1 MKVGIDVGGT
11 HTDAVIL
18 TEKNELVAAFKTPT
32 TPDVTTGIINALD
45 LALENSGVSPKEIKY
60 VMIGTTHCINAIT
73 ERRRLARVGV
83 IRIGLPAGTSIPPM
97 ADWPEDLRGAIGE
110 AVYVLPGG
118 FEYDGRRLGRFDE
131 GLVEKAVKDASEKG
145 VEAFAVSGIFS
156 PVNGEQEIR
165 AAEIIRDVAGEEF
178 PVSLSHEIGSLGFIE
193 RENATILNAA
203 LHRVAKV
210 AADSIEKACKERGIK
225 ATIYFS
231 QNDGTL
237 MSVEYARRYPILTI
251 ASGPT
256 NSFRGAVFL
265 TGLTD
270 TLVVDIGGTTM
281 LVGAMI
287 KGFPRQSATAV
298 YIGGVRT
305 NFRMPDLLS
314 IGCGGGSIVRT
325 TDSGEIRIGPDSLGY
340 EIIRKS
346 KAWGGDTITTT
357 DIALAAGYARIE
369 DPNCRMERLKGL
381 DPNFVEAAVKKIV
394 STLETAIDKI
404 KTSKEP
410 VPVVLVGGGGII
422 IPPEMYDKLS
432 GVSKVVRPAH
442 FQYANA
448 IGAAIAQ
455 VSGEVDRV
463 FPLEEF
469 SREEVLKKARELAIK
484 EAVKAG
490 ADEETV
496 EVVDIDEIYLSYLP
510 SNAVRIRVKAAGR
523 LRAA

>member
-18 TEKNELVAAFKTPT
+18 TDKNELISAVKTPT
-32 TPDVTTGIINALD
+32 TPDVTTGIIKALD
-45 LALENSGVSPKEIKY
+45 LALEKSGVSTSEIRY

-73 ERRRLARVGV
+73 ERKRLAKVGV

-97 ADWPEDLRGAIGE
+97 ADWPEDLRNAIGDT
-110 AVYVLPGG
+110 VYVLPGG
-118 FEYDGRRLGRFDE
+118 FEYDGRQLGKFNE
-131 GLVEKAVKDASEKG
+131 SLVRKAVKDALEKG

-165 AAEIIRDVAGEEF
+165 AAEIIREVAGEDF
-178 PVSLSHEIGSLGFIE
+178 PISLSHEIGSLGFIE
-193 RENATILNAA
+193 RENATILNAS
-203 LHRVAKV
+203 LHRVAKA
-210 AADSIEKACKERGIK
+210 AADSIERACKERGIE

-265 TGLTD
+265 TGVAD
-270 TLVVDIGGTTM
+270 SIVVDIGGTTM
-281 LVGAMI
+281 LVGAMV

-298 YIGGVRT
+298 YVGGVRT

-314 IGCGGGSIVRT
+314 IGCGGGSIVRS
-325 TDSGEIRIGPDSLGY
+325 TDSGDVRIGPDSLGY
-340 EIIRKS
+340 RIIEES
-346 KAWGGDTITTT
+346 VAWGGKTVTTT
-357 DIALAAGYARIE
+357 DIALAAGYAKID
-369 DPNCRMERLKGL
+369 DPNCKVERLKVL
-381 DPNFVEAAVKKIV
+381 DKSFVEKAVRKIV

-404 KTSKEP
+404 KTSREP
-410 VPVVLVGGGGII
+410 MPVILVGGGGII
-422 IPPEMYDKLS
+422 IPPAMYDKLS
-432 GVSKVVRPAH
+432 GVSKVIRPAH

-455 VSGEVDRV
+455 VSGEIDRV
-463 FPLEEF
+463 FPLEQQ
-469 SREEVLKKARELAIK
+469 SREEVLKTARELAVK

-490 ADEETV
+490 AEENTV
-496 EVVDIDEIYLSYLP
+496 EIVDIDEIYLSYLP